1 MGRASRYRDL
11 YRDTNA
17 QELEQKTAQLCSA
30 VLVALRYI
38 MIYFTENILSTEIL
52 RISTITVRTLTDCP
66 LEKALKAVAQGQ
78 NYKKNL
84 LDQISRVRNL
94 IIDVNEEA
102 AISLQYRVRDLDKRC
117 REYFQDLTGELR
129 ELKEQQDTKNV
140 SLDEATKRDL
150 RARIT
155 KSTAT
160 YAINSFYS
168 LLSSNPSLDGRIR
181 GITLRSGSLVA
192 IC

>member
-1 MGRASRYRDL
+1 M
-11 YRDTNA
+11 
-17 QELEQKTAQLCSA
+17 
-30 VLVALRYI
+30 
-38 MIYFTENILSTEIL
+38 
-52 RISTITVRTLTDCP
+52 
-66 LEKALKAVAQGQ
+66 AQGQ
-78 NYKKNL
+78 NYRKNL

-129 ELKEQQDTKNV
+129 DLKEQQDTKNI
-140 SLDEATKRDL
+140 SLDEDTKRDL
-150 RARIT
+150 TARIT

-168 LLSSNPSLDGRIR
+168 LLSSNPSIDGRMR
-181 GITLRSGSLVA
+181 GESSCSGLLVA
-192 IC
+192 TC